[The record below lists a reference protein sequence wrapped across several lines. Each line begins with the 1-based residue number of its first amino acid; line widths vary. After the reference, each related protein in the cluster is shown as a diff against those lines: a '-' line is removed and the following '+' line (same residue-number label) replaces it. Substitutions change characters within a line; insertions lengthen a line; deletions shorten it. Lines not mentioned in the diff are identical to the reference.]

1 MPTAPTAPPK
11 PPTGQ
16 QKPADADKPATPNAD
31 KPAESKA
38 ESKADRFRRIAG
50 KRTAEALTAIEK
62 IGHTSRSATYEYT
75 DEQVD
80 KIVTALREK
89 VDGVEA
95 ALKNGGES
103 AGTFAL

>member
-1 MPTAPTAPPK
+1 MPTTPQAPPK

-16 QKPADADKPATPNAD
+16 QKPADADKPADAGKKD
-31 KPAESKA
+31 EKPA

-62 IGHTSRSATYEYT
+62 VGHTSRSTTYEYT

-80 KIVTALREK
+80 KIVSALREK